1 VPTIVLPDPSLV
13 VLIGAAGAGKTTFA
27 ARHFGPTEVLSS
39 DAFRAIVAGDESDQ
53 RATRPAFAMLHRDLA
68 RRLRSGS
75 LTVVDAT
82 NVLATARRPL
92 LRRASDAGVP
102 ATAIVLDLPA
112 ATILRRNSERA
123 TRVVDPVVVERHLVA
138 VRATLDGDR
147 LVREGFAHVVVLRS
161 LVELDTVVVMRR

>member
-1 VPTIVLPDPSLV
+1 
-13 VLIGAAGAGKTTFA
+13 
-27 ARHFGPTEVLSS
+27 
-39 DAFRAIVAGDESDQ
+39 
-53 RATRPAFAMLHRDLA
+53 
-68 RRLRSGS
+68 
-75 LTVVDAT
+75 VDAT